1 MKRNYMKLTVPL
13 SLGEFN
19 FLQKV
24 SDESEISKSEFIRLI
39 VQGMMLGESV
49 SNGEIQ
55 RVDVGGYGYS
65 FQTEEM
71 KMLVQDINNSLERFL
86 KDVNVEQIKGHESF
100 RVKRIKPKEKVL

>member
-13 SLGEFN
+13 SLGEFD

-39 VQGMMLGESV
+39 VQGMMLGESI
-49 SNGEIQ
+49 SNGESQ
-55 RVDVGGYGYS
+55 KVDVGGYGFS

-71 KMLVQDINNSLERFL
+71 KMLVQDINDRLDRFL
-86 KDVNVEQIKGHESF
+86 KDVNVEQIKGNKSF
-100 RVKRIKPKEKVL
+100 RVKRIKAREKVL